1 MGEIVM
7 SEYKRLTNN
16 NIEEYDPEYDFCM
29 GCEFYGKYHSC
40 DRPNGICANFE
51 RFIATYNRLA
61 ELEDKIENGTLVLSP
76 KYKLKQKVYLLMC
89 GNIISG
95 TIDGFDIFKQKYL
108 VFIDDTNDYGELGF
122 GNEWF
127 FERELFPTKAKAVA
141 KLRELKGG
149 ELV

>member
-1 MGEIVM
+1 MRD
-7 SEYKRLTNN
+7 YKRLTNRGSEYCTNDGENDIIIELDENRYENPQYDLN
-16 NIEEYDPEYDFCM
+16 NI
-29 GCEFYGKYHSC
+29 CEKL
-40 DRPNGICANFE
+40 
-51 RFIATYNRLA
+51 NRLA

-127 FERELFPTKAKAVA
+127 FERELFPTEAEAKA
-141 KLRELKGG
+141 KLRELKG
-149 ELV
+149 EVWNYTHYI

>member
-1 MGEIVM
+1 MRD
-7 SEYKRLTNN
+7 YKRLTNRGSEYCTNDGENDIIIELDENRYENPQYDLN
-16 NIEEYDPEYDFCM
+16 NI
-29 GCEFYGKYHSC
+29 CEKL
-40 DRPNGICANFE
+40 
-51 RFIATYNRLA
+51 NRLA

-127 FERELFPTKAKAVA
+127 FERELFPTEAEAKA
-141 KLRELKGG
+141 KLRELKG
-149 ELV
+149 EV